1 MILHPLKMSDVD
13 SLMGIFS
20 DLEAKRNYP
29 GPKSRSEAEDREDLV
44 SPGYSPAV
52 DPSRLSRA

>member
-29 GPKSRSEAEDREDLV
+29 GPESRSEAEDREDLV
-44 SPGYSPAV
+44 SPGYSHAV
-52 DPSRLSRA
+52 DPSRLPRA